1 MMPYNQSTATGNY
14 APVRSN
20 IPNIPAGVT
29 PGGGFANNADGG
41 TVYYSPDGKRYWV
54 SPDGRFIPS
63 QTNQNNL
70 VGGSDI
76 GTAYDQAAMARLA
89 YARTMSGYLQPLAST
104 PSTFGSYYGGG
115 FGGGYGGGGGG
126 GYTSYDPYNS
136 NPSWYNSLDLTAWN
150 IQ

>member
-1 MMPYNQSTATGNY
+1 M
-14 APVRSN
+14 
-20 IPNIPAGVT
+20 
-29 PGGGFANNADGG
+29 PGGGFANNANGG

-54 SPDGRFIPS
+54 APDGRFIPS

-76 GTAYDQAAMARLA
+76 GTAYDQAALARLA
-89 YARTMSGYLQPLAST
+89 YARTMSGYLQPLASA

-115 FGGGYGGGGGG
+115 FGGRYGGGGGGGG

>member
-1 MMPYNQSTATGNY
+1 M
-14 APVRSN
+14 
-20 IPNIPAGVT
+20 
-29 PGGGFANNADGG
+29 PGGGFANNANGG

-89 YARTMSGYLQPLAST
+89 YARTMSGYLQPLASS

-126 GYTSYDPYNS
+126 GGGYTSYDPYNS
-136 NPSWYNSLDLTAWN
+136 NPSWYNNMDLTAWN